1 MADASVSMVL
11 TRLAPLIEKKVRDEV
26 SLLLNAENEVGSLS
40 EKLNK
45 IQEVLADAGRKGV
58 TDPKVKR
65 WLDKLQEIA
74 YEIDDAVDE
83 WEVENIRQ
91 QLEESEDSTG
101 SSEDPWQKKIPLRK
115 KMRMNSSSFPILAV
129 FLEFLSGVSRRHV
142 LRCLKYTWS
151 SLDKEKLMSKLL
163 SASSQRE
170 DDIQVIS
177 IVGTGGM
184 GKTTLAQLVFNEF
197 KNQTE
202 FKPIWICVSDP
213 FDEIK
218 IALTILNELQ
228 ISYPTNYH
236 FETLLNCIEKSVKRK
251 KLFLVL
257 DDVWTENDTMWKPLK
272 ISLKSGAP
280 GSIVLVTTR
289 KEKVAEVMGSTHSY
303 PLDGISDVDCCET
316 VELQGHEC
324 FEDLAMRSFF
334 QDFKLSYWTNSIES
348 CKMHDIV
355 HDFAQFVTKNE
366 CLIVGEVHG
375 GQRIVAGR
383 DARHLSLMQCQ
394 DKTDFSFFPQLR
406 SFFCKNIKVPPYLFN
421 HLKRVR
427 LLSLGKLENIPEEI
441 GNLIHIRYLDVSEN
455 YSLKEFPETVCNLY
469 NLHTLGIRK
478 CNSLC
483 GLPEGIHKLKN
494 LRHLLNIGIAEDF
507 KYPKGF
513 EKLTNL
519 NIFK

>member
-1 MADASVSMVL
+1 MAGASVSMVV
-11 TRLAPLIEKKVRDEV
+11 TRLAPLIEVE
-26 SLLLNAENEVGSLS
+26 
-40 EKLNK
+40 
-45 IQEVLADAGRKGV
+45 
-58 TDPKVKR
+58 R

-83 WEVENIRQ
+83 WEVESIRQ
-91 QLEESEDSTG
+91 QLEESEDSSG
-101 SSEDPWQKKIPLRK
+101 SSSEDPWQKKV
-115 KMRMNSSSFPILAV
+115 NS
-129 FLEFLSGVSRRHV
+129 FLESVCFCFKQTARRRSIALDVKHIHKKLDSIAQENENEFKFIPNIGDGVSRVFKRGESTSRFEVSEIHG
-142 LRCLKYTWS
+142 RD
-151 SLDKEKLMSKLL
+151 LDKTTLMSKLF
-163 SASSQRE
+163 SESSSQGE
-170 DDIQVIS
+170 DDIKIIS
-177 IVGTGGM
+177 IVGTGGW
-184 GKTTLAQLVFNEF
+184 GRR
-197 KNQTE
+197 
-202 FKPIWICVSDP
+202 
-213 FDEIK
+213 
-218 IALTILNELQ
+218 
-228 ISYPTNYH
+228 H
-236 FETLLNCIEKSVKRK
+236 LLNLLLTRSRTK
-251 KLFLVL
+251 KCLRLCGFVFPILL
-257 DDVWTENDTMWKPLK
+257 MEL
-272 ISLKSGAP
+272 S
-280 GSIVLVTTR
+280 
-289 KEKVAEVMGSTHSY
+289 
-303 PLDGISDVDCCET
+303 ET